1 MAIIL
6 LILIVFLIG
15 LLIKNHDFKKQIA
28 ELSKQNEELTK
39 KLELLLGTDPEYQSK
54 DSGSKTNSDNLTDN
68 KDHVD
73 IPVTVTMHYD
83 DGNDYQSDQTTTYDD
98 SQWEKQ
104 NKEEAEMLDKY
115 EKVQATR
122 PDYNE
127 QFGRPFDYPKYT
139 DKYNTNTD
147 FTLRE
152 LLLLVWWG
160 KIKKGRLV
168 SARIPR
174 YFIYDY
180 NLNVRKV
187 TQKFIDKGWL
197 VEKSDRYSLSEEAR
211 QVVDFYSDLW
221 EMHQSS
227 SFPICLDEDF
237 PNWNH
242 GKLLINFYNNEIE
255 FQKKM
260 IDFYKR
266 LKTFYKNN
274 PKFFLDKQMQ
284 DNHLQSVDESIS
296 EANKDIERD
305 KKLIAAIE

>member
-1 MAIIL
+1 MVIVF
-6 LILIVFLIG
+6 LILIVFLIV
-15 LLIKNHDFKKQIA
+15 LLVRNHNFKHKIV

-39 KLELLLGTDPEYQSK
+39 KLELLLGTDSEDQNK
-54 DSGSKTNSDNLTDN
+54 NAETKTGSDKLTDI
-68 KDHVD
+68 K
-73 IPVTVTMHYD
+73 IPVSVTMHYD
-83 DGNDYQSDQTTTYDD
+83 DNKDYQSDLTYNDD
-98 SQWEKQ
+98 QWKKQ

-139 DKYNTNTD
+139 DKYDTNTD

-160 KIKKGRLV
+160 RIKKGRLV
-168 SARIPR
+168 TARIPK

-187 TQKFIDKGWL
+187 TQKFIDRGWL
-197 VEKSDRYSLSEEAR
+197 VEKDDRYSLSEEAR
-211 QVVDFYSDLW
+211 QVTDFYDELW

-227 SFPICLDEDF
+227 GFPICLDEDF

-260 IDFYKR
+260 IAFYKR
-266 LKTFYKNN
+266 LKSFYKAN

-284 DNHLQSVDESIS
+284 DNELQSVSESIL
-296 EANKDIERD
+296 EAKNDIERD
-305 KKLIAAIE
+305 KKLIAALE

>member
-1 MAIIL
+1 MVIVF
-6 LILIVFLIG
+6 LILIVFLTV
-15 LLIKNHDFKKQIA
+15 LLVRNHNYKHKIV

-39 KLELLLGTDPEYQSK
+39 KLELLLGTESEDQ
-54 DSGSKTNSDNLTDN
+54 N
-68 KDHVD
+68 KNAEAK
-73 IPVTVTMHYD
+73 PVSVTMHYD
-83 DGNDYQSDQTTTYDD
+83 DNNDYQSDLTYDD
-98 SQWEKQ
+98 DQWKKQ
-104 NKEEAEMLDKY
+104 NKEEAKMLDKY

-139 DKYNTNTD
+139 DKYDTNTD

-160 KIKKGRLV
+160 RIKKGRLV
-168 SARIPR
+168 TARIPK

-187 TQKFIDKGWL
+187 TQKFIDRGWL
-197 VEKSDRYSLSEEAR
+197 IEKGDRYSLSEEAR
-211 QVVDFYSDLW
+211 QVTDFYDELW

-227 SFPICLDEDF
+227 GFPICLDEDF

-242 GKLLINFYNNEIE
+242 GKLLINFYNNEIK

-266 LKTFYKNN
+266 LKSFYKNN
-274 PKFFLDKQMQ
+274 PKFFLDKKMQ
-284 DNHLQSVDESIS
+284 DNELQSVGESIL
-296 EANKDIERD
+296 EANNDIERD
-305 KKLIAAIE
+305 KKLIAALE